1 MSDFKT
7 PSNALERLERSR
19 QSPEVTYSMEEQISS
34 ADNFIDGM
42 GEDAISSLEKAI
54 NKPESEPVIQENAV
68 ENDVLFNNEEEP
80 KSKSEM
86 PPIAQIETPM
96 VDKIVEHKKAGRPRK
111 NTKVESKTVS
121 EDTTASPTGF
131 DDAFNPIM
139 NQIAKDI
146 IEDLKKSGYT
156 IGNFNNS
163 QMRII
168 FDYICKK
175 F

>member
-68 ENDVLFNNEEEP
+68 KNDVLFNNEEEP

-86 PPIAQIETPM
+86 PPIAQIEKPM
-96 VDKIVEHKKAGRPRK
+96 VDKITEHKRAGRPRK

-121 EDTTASPTGF
+121 EDTISSTEF

-146 IEDLKKSGYT
+146 IEDLKKNGYT

-168 FDYICKK
+168 FDYICKR
-175 F
+175 FD